1 MPPRTLPNTPRVVT
15 RIAPKAPVL
24 KPTDASRPSKV
35 LQTGRAPEQLS
46 LFLRPS
52 GAR

>member
-1 MPPRTLPNTPRVVT
+1 MPAPTMPFTPRVVT
-15 RIAPKAPVL
+15 PLAPKAPVL
-24 KPTDASRPSKV
+24 KPTNASRPSKI